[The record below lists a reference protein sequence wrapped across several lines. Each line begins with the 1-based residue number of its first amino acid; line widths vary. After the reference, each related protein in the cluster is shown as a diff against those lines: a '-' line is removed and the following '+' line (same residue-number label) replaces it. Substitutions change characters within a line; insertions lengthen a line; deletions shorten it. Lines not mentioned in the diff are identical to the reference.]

1 MTRAMHY
8 VPVGLS
14 GNDQQCHVVNTSLA
28 RTLYHT
34 TKILDSSKFKA
45 NAGNKL
51 RITQIIKFTYNSLP
65 NDEILGLYKL
75 VKNLQKKTRTL
86 YHTTKILDSSKF
98 KANG

>member
-51 RITQIIKFTYNSLP
+51 RITQIIKFTINSLP
-65 NDEILGLYKL
+65 NWGCTNWLRICRE
-75 VKNLQKKTRTL
+75 
-86 YHTTKILDSSKF
+86 KIKVLS
-98 KANG
+98 AL